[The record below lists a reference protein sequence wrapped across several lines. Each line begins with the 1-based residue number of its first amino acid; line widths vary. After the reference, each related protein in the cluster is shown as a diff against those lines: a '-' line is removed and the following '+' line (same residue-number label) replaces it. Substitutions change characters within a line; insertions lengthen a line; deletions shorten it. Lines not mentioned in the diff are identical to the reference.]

1 MLLFLLQE
9 KEVDISIK
17 AKERKHLTKC
27 YRWGVLLIVVTTG
40 GFMKLF
46 VLDVVQ
52 CVLDGVVVF
61 LKQLKKK

>member
-1 MLLFLLQE
+1 MLPG
-9 KEVDISIK
+9 
-17 AKERKHLTKC
+17 
-27 YRWGVLLIVVTTG
+27 GVLLIVVTTG